1 MSAANCYWCGPH
13 NLGHRRSLTAL
24 THLLL
29 CLGFI
34 IFMPFLQVEVPLP
47 LGSSRL
53 SSPLLATA
61 SAAAVTGGAVMWN
74 PQWSAAVVTSAL
86 AAMYASFPSVIW
98 SSQHNKKCRFTLY
111 QSAAFTVLCL
121 SPQGDSGGP
130 LNCRGG
136 DGRWY
141 VQGVTSFV
149 SSLGCNTLQKPTV
162 FTRTSSF
169 TQWIAD
175 VSFLQNK
182 STDMWQTD
190 GSPEGGCV
198 DELRTGGKK
207 VPYFSICKNSFIR
220 KEKIYVWKRVI
231 CLGSLE
237 SLGKMSVTKEKK
249 SIPQIFF
256 TWFHHKSLFLLF
268 LFFTWF
274 HTFFFLFHTFSLMEN
289 KMKEPRGIIKAKLFF
304 PRQIAIHQHSRKK

>member
-86 AAMYASFPSVIW
+86 AAMYASFPPVIW

-249 SIPQIFF
+249 KVFL
-256 TWFHHKSLFLLF
+256 KS
-268 LFFTWF
+268 
-274 HTFFFLFHTFSLMEN
+274 FSLGSIT
-289 KMKEPRGIIKAKLFF
+289 KVYFF
-304 PRQIAIHQHSRKK
+304 CFFSSLGFTHFFSFSYVFTDGK

>member
-1 MSAANCYWCGPH
+1 MSAANCCWCGTH

-249 SIPQIFF
+249 KVFL
-256 TWFHHKSLFLLF
+256 KS
-268 LFFTWF
+268 
-274 HTFFFLFHTFSLMEN
+274 FSLGSIT
-289 KMKEPRGIIKAKLFF
+289 KVYFF
-304 PRQIAIHQHSRKK
+304 CFFSSLGFTHFFSFSYVFTDGK

>member
-1 MSAANCYWCGPH
+1 MSAANCCWCGPH

-86 AAMYASFPSVIW
+86 AAMYASFPPVIW

-190 GSPEGGCV
+190 GSPEG
-198 DELRTGGKK
+198 E
-207 VPYFSICKNSFIR
+207 
-220 KEKIYVWKRVI
+220 EA
-231 CLGSLE
+231 
-237 SLGKMSVTKEKK
+237 
-249 SIPQIFF
+249 
-256 TWFHHKSLFLLF
+256 LFF
-268 LFFTWF
+268 LFFSGDLF
-274 HTFFFLFHTFSLMEN
+274 ANSNFFFLCWWTEN
-289 KMKEPRGIIKAKLFF
+289 VWKKSSLFF
-304 PRQIAIHQHSRKK
+304 HL

>member
-1 MSAANCYWCGPH
+1 MSAANCCWCGTH

-86 AAMYASFPSVIW
+86 AAMYASSLQSSGHHNTIRSADSPCISLLPSL
-98 SSQHNKKCRFTLY
+98 SSVCLRREIQEALWTAGVVMAGGTFRGWP
-111 QSAAFTVLCL
+111 AL
-121 SPQGDSGGP
+121 SPLSDATPYRSPQCSLAPHPSPSG
-130 LNCRGG
+130 LLM
-136 DGRWY
+136 W
-141 VQGVTSFV
+141 
-149 SSLGCNTLQKPTV
+149 
-162 FTRTSSF
+162 
-169 TQWIAD
+169 
-175 VSFLQNK
+175 VSFRIK
-182 STDMWQTD
+182 AQTCD
-190 GSPEGGCV
+190 KQTVAPRVKRPFFFFFFLVIYLLTPIFFSCV
-198 DELRTGGKK
+198 DELRTGGKR

-249 SIPQIFF
+249 KVFL
-256 TWFHHKSLFLLF
+256 KS
-268 LFFTWF
+268 
-274 HTFFFLFHTFSLMEN
+274 FSLGSIT
-289 KMKEPRGIIKAKLFF
+289 KVYFF
-304 PRQIAIHQHSRKK
+304 CFFSSLGFTYFFSFSYVFTDGK

>member
-1 MSAANCYWCGPH
+1 MSAANCCWCGPH

-86 AAMYASFPSVIW
+86 AAMYASFPPVIW

-198 DELRTGGKK
+198 DELRTGGKR

-249 SIPQIFF
+249 KVFLKSFSLGSIAKVYFF
-256 TWFHHKSLFLLF
+256 CFFSSLG
-268 LFFTWF
+268 FT
-274 HTFFFLFHTFSLMEN
+274 HFFFFFIRFHWWKIKWRNLEGLSRQNFFSL
-289 KMKEPRGIIKAKLFF
+289 AKLQF
-304 PRQIAIHQHSRKK
+304 INRKK

>member
-1 MSAANCYWCGPH
+1 MSAANCCWCGPH

-86 AAMYASFPSVIW
+86 AAMYASFPPVIW

-190 GSPEGGCV
+190 GSPEGEEALFFLFFSG
-198 DELRTGGKK
+198 DLFANSNFFELRTGGKR

-249 SIPQIFF
+249 KVFL
-256 TWFHHKSLFLLF
+256 KS
-268 LFFTWF
+268 
-274 HTFFFLFHTFSLMEN
+274 FSLGSIT
-289 KMKEPRGIIKAKLFF
+289 KVYFF
-304 PRQIAIHQHSRKK
+304 CFFSSLGFTHFFSFSYVFTDGK

>member
-249 SIPQIFF
+249 KVFL
-256 TWFHHKSLFLLF
+256 KS
-268 LFFTWF
+268 
-274 HTFFFLFHTFSLMEN
+274 FSLGSIT
-289 KMKEPRGIIKAKLFF
+289 KVYFF
-304 PRQIAIHQHSRKK
+304 CFFSSLGFTHFFSFSYVFTDGK